1 MIGWQQSAKSH
12 GSSQTKSKEDNSL
25 FALELNASFN
35 QTNRL
40 HKNVLSS
47 LIEKAL
53 SFFCFCF
60 TKTVQHY
67 SEYFLYTQQCLHAVL
82 VSIYLWKS
90 KWKGSAGFFYIY
102 SLKKKKNT
110 HNKAYMIFLLET
122 LDRNTTCTCN
132 FIEITKNNYKHN
144 YQWKLHFVMFL
155 F

>member
-53 SFFCFCF
+53 SFFCFGF
-60 TKTVQHY
+60 TKQFNIIQNTSCTLNNVCM
-67 SEYFLYTQQCLHAVL
+67 QCLFQSIFGNLTEKALL
-82 VSIYLWKS
+82 V
-90 KWKGSAGFFYIY
+90 FYIY
-102 SLKKKKNT
+102 SLKKNT

-122 LDRNTTCTCN
+122 LDRNATCTFN
-132 FIEITKNNYKHN
+132 FIEVTKNNYKHN
-144 YQWKLHFVMFL
+144 YQWKLHFVVFL

>member
-1 MIGWQQSAKSH
+1 MIGWQQSAESH

-82 VSIYLWKS
+82 VSIYLWKY
-90 KWKGSAGFFYIY
+90 KWKGSAGFFTYTLSKRTHTTKPTRFFFLKLWIEILHVH
-102 SLKKKKNT
+102 LKKIITNIIT
-110 HNKAYMIFLLET
+110 SENCT
-122 LDRNTTCTCN
+122 L
-132 FIEITKNNYKHN
+132 
-144 YQWKLHFVMFL
+144 
-155 F
+155 

>member
-12 GSSQTKSKEDNSL
+12 GSSQTKSKEDNSQ

-47 LIEKAL
+47 FIDRKSTVFLL
-53 SFFCFCF
+53 FRFH
-60 TKTVQHY
+60 KTVQHY

-82 VSIYLWKS
+82 VSIYLWNLSEK
-90 KWKGSAGFFYIY
+90 ALLVFLHI
-102 SLKKKKNT
+102 LTQKKNT

-122 LDRNTTCTCN
+122 LDRNTTCTFN

-144 YQWKLHFVMFL
+144 YQWKLHFVVFL

>member
-12 GSSQTKSKEDNSL
+12 GSSQTKSKEDNSQ

-47 LIEKAL
+47 FIDRKSTVFLL
-53 SFFCFCF
+53 FRFH
-60 TKTVQHY
+60 KTVQHY

-90 KWKGSAGFFYIY
+90 KWKGSAGFFTYTL
-102 SLKKKKNT
+102 SKRTHTTKPTWFFFLK
-110 HNKAYMIFLLET
+110 LW
-122 LDRNTTCTCN
+122 
-132 FIEITKNNYKHN
+132 IEM
-144 YQWKLHFVMFL
+144 LHVDL
-155 F
+155 IS

>member
-25 FALELNASFN
+25 FALELNASYN

-82 VSIYLWKS
+82 VSIYLWNLSEKALLVFLHILS
-90 KWKGSAGFFYIY
+90 Q
-102 SLKKKKNT
+102 KKNT

-122 LDRNTTCTCN
+122 LDRNTTCTFN

-144 YQWKLHFVMFL
+144 YQWKLHFVVFL

>member
-25 FALELNASFN
+25 FALELNASYN

-82 VSIYLWKS
+82 VSIYLWNLSEKALLVFLHILS
-90 KWKGSAGFFYIY
+90 QKKTHTTKPTWFFF
-102 SLKKKKNT
+102 LK
-110 HNKAYMIFLLET
+110 LW
-122 LDRNTTCTCN
+122 
-132 FIEITKNNYKHN
+132 IEI
-144 YQWKLHFVMFL
+144 LHVHL
-155 F
+155 IS

>member
-25 FALELNASFN
+25 FALELNASYN

-82 VSIYLWKS
+82 VSIHLWKS
-90 KWKGSAGFFYIY
+90 KWKGSAGFFTYAL
-102 SLKKKKNT
+102 SKRTHTTKPTWFFFLK
-110 HNKAYMIFLLET
+110 LW
-122 LDRNTTCTCN
+122 
-132 FIEITKNNYKHN
+132 IEI
-144 YQWKLHFVMFL
+144 LHVHL
-155 F
+155 IS